1 MIKSKLCY
9 NIHKMIKGGIKVVK
23 KKWWHNSVVYQIYP
37 KSFCDS
43 NNDGIGDLNGII
55 SKLDYLKN
63 LGIDVIWL
71 SPVYKSP
78 NDDNGYDISDYYD
91 IMDEFGTMEDMDRLL
106 KEANNRNIKILMDLV
121 VNHTSSEHKW
131 FKEAIKNKDSKYR
144 DYYIFRK
151 PLDGDVPNGLE
162 SCFGGSAWEIDET
175 SNEYYLHLF
184 SKKQPDL
191 NWENPNMRKEIYNMM
206 NFWINKGIAGFRMDV
221 IDLIGKDIDKEIT
234 GNGPK
239 LHTLIKEMNRETFGD
254 KNLLTVGE
262 TWGVTPDI
270 AKLYSNPNGDE
281 LSMVFQFEHIGLDEI
296 KGKSKWDLANLDFVE
311 LKKVFSKWQAELE
324 GCGWNS
330 LFWNNHDLPRIV
342 SRWGNDKGEYRKLS
356 AKMLAT
362 ILHMQKGTPYIYQ
375 GEEIGMTNVKF
386 DSIEDYKDI
395 ETLNMYK
402 ERIDKGY
409 DRNDIMNSI
418 YVKSR
423 DNARTPMQWSKEQN
437 GGFTKGISWIRVNEN
452 YKDINVDE
460 ALRDKDSVFYHYK
473 ALINLRKEN
482 DVIIYG
488 TYNCI
493 DINHKAIYSYVR
505 ELNGIKFLVVA
516 NFYDKIEKFILP
528 QNIHYDKCQ
537 LILSNYK
544 DSNNIP
550 NEIVLRPYEAL
561 IYKLI

>member
-1 MIKSKLCY
+1 M
-9 NIHKMIKGGIKVVK
+9 K

-162 SCFGGSAWEIDET
+162 SCFGGSAWEMDET

-324 GCGWNS
+324 GRGWNS

-409 DRNDIMNSI
+409 DRNHIMNSI

-423 DNARTPMQWSKEQN
+423 DNARTPIQWSREQN
-437 GGFTKGISWIRVNEN
+437 GGFTKGIPWIRVNEN

>member
-1 MIKSKLCY
+1 ME
-9 NIHKMIKGGIKVVK
+9 

-131 FKEAIKNKDSKYR
+131 FKEAIKNKDSKYK

-151 PLDGDVPNGLE
+151 PLDGEVPNGLE
-162 SCFGGSAWEIDET
+162 SCFGGSAWEMDET

-296 KGKSKWDLANLDFVE
+296 QGKSKWDLANLDFVE

-409 DRNDIMNSI
+409 DRNHIMNSI

-437 GGFTKGISWIRVNEN
+437 GGFTKGIPWIRVNEN

-505 ELNGIKFLVVA
+505 ELSGIKFLVVA

>member
-1 MIKSKLCY
+1 M
-9 NIHKMIKGGIKVVK
+9 K

-162 SCFGGSAWEIDET
+162 SCFGGSAWEMDET

-324 GCGWNS
+324 GRGWNS

-409 DRNDIMNSI
+409 DRNHIMNSI

-423 DNARTPMQWSKEQN
+423 DNARTPMQWSREQN
-437 GGFTKGISWIRVNEN
+437 GGFTKGIPWIRVNEN

-482 DVIIYG
+482 NVIIYG

>member
-1 MIKSKLCY
+1 M
-9 NIHKMIKGGIKVVK
+9 K

-151 PLDGDVPNGLE
+151 PLDGDVPNRLE
-162 SCFGGSAWEIDET
+162 SCFGGSAWEMDET

-324 GCGWNS
+324 GRGWNS

-409 DRNDIMNSI
+409 DRNHIMNSI

-423 DNARTPMQWSKEQN
+423 DNARTPMQWSREQN
-437 GGFTKGISWIRVNEN
+437 GGFTKGIPWIRVNEN

-488 TYNCI
+488 TYNSI

>member
-1 MIKSKLCY
+1 M
-9 NIHKMIKGGIKVVK
+9 K

-162 SCFGGSAWEIDET
+162 SCFGGSAWEMDET

-270 AKLYSNPNGDE
+270 AKLYSNPNGNE

-324 GCGWNS
+324 GRGWNS

-409 DRNDIMNSI
+409 DRNHIMNSI

-423 DNARTPMQWSKEQN
+423 DNARTPMQWSREQN
-437 GGFTKGISWIRVNEN
+437 GGFTKGIPWIRVNEN

>member
-1 MIKSKLCY
+1 M
-9 NIHKMIKGGIKVVK
+9 K

-131 FKEAIKNKDSKYR
+131 FKEAIKNKDSKSR

-162 SCFGGSAWEIDET
+162 SCFGGSAWEMDET

-324 GCGWNS
+324 GRGWNS

-409 DRNDIMNSI
+409 DRNHIMNSI

-423 DNARTPMQWSKEQN
+423 DNARTPMQWSREQN
-437 GGFTKGISWIRVNEN
+437 GGFTKGIPWIRVNEN

-493 DINHKAIYSYVR
+493 DINHKAIYSYVM

>member
-1 MIKSKLCY
+1 M
-9 NIHKMIKGGIKVVK
+9 K

-162 SCFGGSAWEIDET
+162 SCFGGSAWEMDET

-191 NWENPNMRKEIYNMM
+191 NWENSNMRKEIYNMM

-324 GCGWNS
+324 GRGWNS

-409 DRNDIMNSI
+409 DRNHIMNSI

-423 DNARTPMQWSKEQN
+423 DNARTPMQWSREQN
-437 GGFTKGISWIRVNEN
+437 GGFTKGIPWIRVNEN

-505 ELNGIKFLVVA
+505 ELNGIEFLVVA

>member
-1 MIKSKLCY
+1 
-9 NIHKMIKGGIKVVK
+9 MIKGGIKVVK
-23 KKWWHNSVVYQIYP
+23 KKRWHNSVVYQIYP

-162 SCFGGSAWEIDET
+162 SCFGGSAWEMDET

-206 NFWINKGIAGFRMDV
+206 NFWINKGIYGFRMDV

-324 GCGWNS
+324 GRGWNS

-409 DRNDIMNSI
+409 DRNHIMNSI

-423 DNARTPMQWSKEQN
+423 DNARTPMQWSREQN
-437 GGFTKGISWIRVNEN
+437 GGFTKGIPWIRVNEN

>member
-1 MIKSKLCY
+1 M
-9 NIHKMIKGGIKVVK
+9 K

-162 SCFGGSAWEIDET
+162 SCFGGSAWEMDET

-206 NFWINKGIAGFRMDV
+206 NFWINKGIYGFRMDV

-262 TWGVTPDI
+262 TWRVTPDI

-296 KGKSKWDLANLDFVE
+296 QGKSKWDLANLDFVE

-386 DSIEDYKDI
+386 DSIGDYKDI

-409 DRNDIMNSI
+409 DRNHIMNSI

-423 DNARTPMQWSKEQN
+423 DNARTPMQWSREQN
-437 GGFTKGISWIRVNEN
+437 GGFTKGIPWIRVNEN

>member
-1 MIKSKLCY
+1 M
-9 NIHKMIKGGIKVVK
+9 K

-175 SNEYYLHLF
+175 SKEYYLHLF

-296 KGKSKWDLANLDFVE
+296 QGKSKWDLANLDFVE

-342 SRWGNDKGEYRKLS
+342 SRWGTDKGEYRKLS

-402 ERIDKGY
+402 ERIDRGY

-437 GGFTKGISWIRVNEN
+437 GGFTKGIPWIRVNEN